1 MKCLVQIGLRYL
13 INKDFIV
20 RNIGLLVLL
29 LVLLF
34 PALEI
39 YTMFQVADI
48 IGWWLLVWLFV
59 SAIIGWALIREE
71 SMAIFGRLALAVQN
85 GQSPFVAL
93 WQSGRTM
100 LAGVLLIFPGVIS
113 DVIALILL
121 AWPSG
126 SVPPDKRNMPD
137 DDIIEGEVRVV
148 EADRIEIKSERH

>member
-1 MKCLVQIGLRYL
+1 M
-13 INKDFIV
+13 

-48 IGWWLLVWLFV
+48 IGWWLLVWLLA

-113 DVIALILL
+113 DVFALILL

-126 SVPPDKRNMPD
+126 SVPPGKRNMPD

>member
-1 MKCLVQIGLRYL
+1 M
-13 INKDFIV
+13 

-48 IGWWLLVWLFV
+48 IGWWLLVWLLV

-71 SMAIFGRLALAVQN
+71 SMAIFGRLMMTAQS
-85 GQSPFVAL
+85 GQSPFAAL
-93 WQSGRTM
+93 WTSGRNI

-113 DVIALILL
+113 DAIALVLL
-121 AWPSG
+121 FWPGKSARAG
-126 SVPPDKRNMPD
+126 KNSVQD
-137 DDIIEGEVRVV
+137 DGIIEGEAYVV
-148 EADRIEIKSERH
+148 EADKIEIKSKLDERSN